1 MNYLMLKKRI
11 LILALG
17 LLACSWAQAF
27 VVQKIE
33 FQGLSRIP
41 ASSVM
46 PDAPVKVGQDLTPA
60 LSNEVIQDLF
70 ATGYFQNVQL
80 YNNNGTLVINVVEL
94 PTIASVEFKGN
105 DLIKT
110 DDLKTALTG
119 IGVQV
124 GNMFNQALINQ
135 VKQSLVQEYN
145 SQGKYAVQ
153 ITLNTKA
160 QPNNR
165 VALTI
170 NISEG
175 LYAKIN
181 SINIIG
187 NHVYKESKIIKQL
200 PITTGGIMAFFTKS
214 DVYTPDKLGKALQA
228 LTNFYQNNGYIDV
241 RINSAEASLD
251 STHTNAFVTISITEG
266 NQYKFSGF
274 DVKGDLILPKK
285 QLMKLVN
292 IKTNK
297 VYSKQA
303 VTLSQQAIVDA
314 LGDIGYAFVN
324 VNPVPVIDS
333 KKRTVFIN
341 YYVTPGQKVYIRDI
355 NYSGNV
361 VTNDQTFRERMKLS
375 EGSTYS
381 KTSVDNSTTAIQ
393 RLPFIQSVD
402 VSKAPVAGTSN
413 QVDLNYKVKEQ
424 SANSVS
430 AAIGYSDLNGVLFQ
444 TGFNMPNLFGTGN
457 IFNVSAQISRPY
469 QSVNMGITNPYF
481 TLSGISQSVNFYFQK
496 TNAGEEGL
504 TDFSTNSYGAT
515 LNYAI
520 PISTWNFFNVGA
532 GIDHT
537 QLQQPGD
544 SESETVTNFI
554 SQYGS
559 QYNTYSATI
568 GFSRDSTNNAYF
580 PTHGQ
585 IANLSSSVSAPFS
598 NLNYYKLNASGTW
611 YQGLNRIFTLSVSGG
626 AGYGGGYG
634 KNADLPF
641 FQNYYGGGWGNVRGY
656 TAGGMGPSDT
666 NVCTDASQCALGN
679 ATQGGPL
686 GGNLMLYSSIQLTY
700 PVPFMADNQNLKL
713 ITFLDAG
720 NVYNT
725 YQSPSVWQASSQ
737 PTSPNL
743 SNLRYTAGV
752 GLEWVVPMLGP
763 IGVSFATPL
772 NKKPGDNT
780 QIFQF
785 TLGTFF

>member
-1 MNYLMLKKRI
+1 MLKRRV
-11 LILALG
+11 LILALS
-17 LLACSWAQAF
+17 LLSWSWAQAF

-46 PDAPVKVGQDLTPA
+46 PDVPVKAGQDLTPA
-60 LSNEVIQDLF
+60 LSNQVIQDLF
-70 ATGYFQNVQL
+70 ATGYFQDIQL
-80 YNNNGTLVINVVEL
+80 YNNNGTLVINVIEL
-94 PTIASVEFKGN
+94 PTIASVDFKGN

-145 SQGKYAVQ
+145 SQGKYAVKV
-153 ITLNTKA
+153 NVDTKV

-165 VALTI
+165 IALTI

-175 LYAKIN
+175 LYAKID

-187 NHVYKESKIIKQL
+187 NQVFSEHKLVKQL
-200 PITTGGIMAFFTKS
+200 PLSTGGIIAFFTKS
-214 DVYTPDKLGKALQA
+214 DVYTPEKLSKALQA

-241 RINSAEASLD
+241 RVNSAEGSLD
-251 STHTNAFVTISITEG
+251 STHTKAFVTISITEG
-266 NQYKFSGF
+266 NQYKFAGF
-274 DVKGDLILPKK
+274 DIKGDLILPKP
-285 QLMKLVN
+285 QLLKLVS
-292 IKTNK
+292 IKAKKT
-297 VYSKQA
+297 YSKQ
-303 VTLSQQAIVDA
+303 VVINGQQAIVDA

-324 VNPVPVIDS
+324 VNPVPIIDHE
-333 KKRTVFIN
+333 KRTVFIN
-341 YYVTPGQKVYIRDI
+341 YYVTPGQKVYVRDI

-381 KTSVDNSTTAIQ
+381 KTDVDNSTMAIQ
-393 RLPFIQSVD
+393 RLPFIQNVD
-402 VSKAPVAGTSN
+402 VSKMPVAGSSN

-457 IFNVSAQISRPY
+457 IFNVNAQISRPY
-469 QSVNMGITNPYF
+469 QSVNMGVTNPYF
-481 TLSGISQSVNFYFQK
+481 TLSGISQSVNFYFQR
-496 TNAGEEGL
+496 TNAGMEGL
-504 TDFSTNSYGAT
+504 TNFSTNSFGTT

-520 PISTWNFFNVGA
+520 PISTWNFFNIGA

-544 SESETVTNFI
+544 SESATVTSFI
-554 SQYGS
+554 NKYGS
-559 QYNTYSATI
+559 EYNTYSATV

-580 PTHGQ
+580 PTQGQ
-585 IANLSSSVSAPFS
+585 VGNVSTTVAAPFS
-598 NLNYYKLNASGTW
+598 NLNYYKLNASGTA
-611 YQGLNRIFTLSVSGG
+611 YQALNNIFTLSVSAG

-656 TAGGMGPSDT
+656 TAGAMGPSDT
-666 NVCTDASQCALGN
+666 NICTDPNSCTVGTQ
-679 ATQGGPL
+679 TQGSPL
-686 GGNLMLYSSIQLTY
+686 GGNLMLYSSLQLTY

-725 YQSPSVWQASSQ
+725 YQSSTVWQAASQ
-737 PTSPNL
+737 PTSPNF

-752 GLEWVVPMLGP
+752 GLEWVIPMLGP
-763 IGVSFATPL
+763 VGISFAVPL
-772 NKKPGDNT
+772 NKQPGDNT